1 MDTDHVHNHTSW
13 CPKQESLLKRWGE
26 KAAGYR
32 WLHNHARLKFKK
44 QHDYLSYPS
53 IIIASITGVGGFAV
67 LNPSGSDNVDDST
80 KTKIMIVQYVF
91 AFLNVLGG
99 ILTSISKF
107 GQCQRLSENHSVM
120 CIQYS
125 KFYRSIDMELS
136 LDVQHRA
143 NVVEFVSKCRE
154 EYDKL
159 LDEAPDIPA
168 DSIKAFNTEFPDR
181 DNKPDVCNGLNIIP
195 DDESISSRKAENMRK
210 WLGAL
215 SGVVKARKSRDGLES
230 ISLNREGSV

>member
-1 MDTDHVHNHTSW
+1 MDTHHEHTNARW

-67 LNPSGSDNVDDST
+67 LNPDGSVLDDST
-80 KTKIMIVQYVF
+80 RVKITVIQYVF

-99 ILTSISKF
+99 ILTSMSKF
-107 GQCQRLSENHSVM
+107 GQCQRLSESHSNM

-136 LDVQHRA
+136 LDLQHRA
-143 NVVEFVSKCRE
+143 DVMEFVSKSRE
-154 EYDKL
+154 EYDRL
-159 LDEAPDIPA
+159 LDEALDIPA
-168 DSIKAFNTEFPDR
+168 DSIRAFNIEFPDR
-181 DNKPDVCNGLNIIP
+181 DNKPDVCNGLNIIS
-195 DDESISSRKAENMRK
+195 DEESISVIKSDNIRK
-210 WLGAL
+210 WLGAIR
-215 SGVVKARKSRDGLES
+215 GITKARKSTDGLDDLK
-230 ISLNREGSV
+230 LNRDESV